1 MNHTALALVFLTGL
15 PLLGQT
21 QPKPEVTST
30 TVVFV
35 CEHGAAKSVI
45 AAAYFNKLAAAQGLP
60 YTAVARGT
68 KPDPEVSATVRTD
81 LTSRGLSVPS
91 NKPQAVTDDEI
102 QRAAK
107 VVSMATDLPATKP
120 AASPKLVEWNSIPSV
135 GEEYDA
141 ARKSIAEQ
149 VEKLVKSLTPQKKN

>member
-1 MNHTALALVFLTGL
+1 MNRTAFALVFLVGIS
-15 PLLGQT
+15 LLGQT
-21 QPKPEVTST
+21 PPKPEVSAT

-68 KPDPEVSATVRTD
+68 KPDSEVPATIRTD
-81 LTSRGLSVPS
+81 LTSRGLSVPVAR
-91 NKPQAVTDDEI
+91 PQAVTDEEI
-102 QRAAK
+102 LRAAK

-120 AASPKLVEWNSIPSV
+120 AVNPKLVEWNSIPPV
-135 GEEYDA
+135 GQDYDA

-149 VEKLVKSLTPQKKN
+149 VEELVKSLAPKKKN